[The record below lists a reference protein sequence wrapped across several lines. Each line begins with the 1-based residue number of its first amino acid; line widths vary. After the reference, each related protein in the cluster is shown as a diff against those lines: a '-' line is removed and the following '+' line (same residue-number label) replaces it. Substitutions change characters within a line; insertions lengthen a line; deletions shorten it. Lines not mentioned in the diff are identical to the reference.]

1 MLHKEHSCHA
11 DPICHPAYLLAGRAS
26 WLPEEKVEQEKV
38 CQLCQGIPHANP
50 QADHQVRL
58 TTRTTQSLCKS
69 A

>member
-1 MLHKEHSCHA
+1 MLDKEHSCHA
-11 DPICHPAYLLAGRAS
+11 DPICHPAYLPAGRAS

-38 CQLCQGIPHANP
+38 CQLCQGIP

-58 TTRTTQSLCKS
+58 TARTTQSLVKS